1 MTGTSIAIF
10 ASGSGTNA
18 LKLIEYF
25 NDESSARIALVISN
39 RKKAGVLQIAQSHR
53 IPTLVIDREY
63 FYHSPALLKELG
75 DRQIDFIILAGFLWL
90 IPEYLLKAYPKKI
103 VNIHPALLPKYGG
116 KGMYGMNVHQA
127 VWAAGEKESGI
138 TIHYVNERYDEG
150 DIIFQAACQL
160 NPNDNPDSIRNK
172 VQALEHRYFPSVVLK
187 LIQNKEINSLYP

>member
-25 NDESSARIALVISN
+25 NDESSAQIALVISN
-39 RKKAGVLQIAQSHR
+39 RKKAGVLQIAQSHK

-63 FYHSPALLKELG
+63 FYHSQALLKELG

-160 NPNDNPDSIRNK
+160 SPDDNPDSIRNK